1 MEPAIGVRQ
10 NNRSGETMKIVGV
23 CGSCR
28 KDSNSEH
35 LMKVA
40 LEPFCREGME
50 VRIHK
55 VGNLDLSPCCG
66 CERCRKEG
74 KCCIEDDIQYLYEDL
89 YWTDAIVIASPVYYR
104 NIPSKLAAIF
114 ERAYAYQDNRP
125 LEGKLGAAIAVG
137 RGTGGGQSIVLS
149 VIHNW
154 LLSAGALCVP
164 GELNGLSAVA
174 DGPGDILKDQRK
186 LDQAI
191 KLGGNLLRF
200 SKIIFEKPK

>member
-1 MEPAIGVRQ
+1 M
-10 NNRSGETMKIVGV
+10 NIVGI

-28 KDSNSEH
+28 KDSNSEY
-35 LMKVA
+35 LMNFA
-40 LEPFCREGME
+40 LDPFYREGME

-55 VGNLDLSPCCG
+55 VGNLNLHPCIG
-66 CERCRKEG
+66 CERCRKED
-74 KCCIEDDIQYLYEDL
+74 KCYIEDDIKYIYDDL
-89 YWTDAIVIASPVYYR
+89 YWTDAVIIASPVYYR
-104 NIPSKLAAIF
+104 NITSKLATIL
-114 ERAYAYQDNRP
+114 ERAYAYQNNRP

-186 LDQAI
+186 IDQAT
-191 KLGGNLLRF
+191 KLGENLLKF
-200 SKIIFEKPK
+200 SKIIFG

>member
-1 MEPAIGVRQ
+1 MR
-10 NNRSGETMKIVGV
+10 IVGI
-23 CGSCR
+23 CGSSR
-28 KDSNSEH
+28 KDSNSEQ
-35 LMKVA
+35 LMKLA
-40 LEPFCREGME
+40 LEPFYREGME

-55 VGNLDLSPCCG
+55 VGNLNLQSCCG
-66 CERCRKEG
+66 CERCRTEG
-74 KCCIEDDIQYLYEDL
+74 KCCIEDDIPSVYEDL
-89 YWTDAIVIASPVYYR
+89 YWTDAVIIASPVYYR

-154 LLSAGALCVP
+154 ILSAGALCVP

-174 DGPGDILKDQRK
+174 DSPGDILKDQRK
-186 LDQAI
+186 LEQAI
-191 KLGGNLLRF
+191 KLGENLLSF
-200 SKIIFEKPK
+200 SKMIFEKPK

>member
-1 MEPAIGVRQ
+1 
-10 NNRSGETMKIVGV
+10 MKITGL
-23 CGSCR
+23 CGSSR
-28 KDSNSEH
+28 KDSNSEQ
-35 LMKVA
+35 LMKLA
-40 LEPFCREGME
+40 LEPFYREGME
-50 VRIHK
+50 VRTHK
-55 VGNLDLSPCCG
+55 VGDLNLQSCCG
-66 CERCRKEG
+66 CERCRTED
-74 KCCIEDDIQYLYEDL
+74 KCWIEDDMRHVYEDL
-89 YWTDAIVIASPVYYR
+89 YWTDAVIIASPVYYR

-174 DGPGDILKDQRK
+174 DGPGDILNDKRK
-186 LDQAI
+186 LEQAI
-191 KLGGNLLRF
+191 KLGENLLMF
-200 SKIIFEKPK
+200 SKIVFEKPK